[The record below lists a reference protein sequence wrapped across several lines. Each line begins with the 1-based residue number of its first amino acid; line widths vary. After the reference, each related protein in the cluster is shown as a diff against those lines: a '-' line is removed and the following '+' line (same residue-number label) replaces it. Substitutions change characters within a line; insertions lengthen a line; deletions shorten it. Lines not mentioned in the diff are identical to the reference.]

1 MPVPLEYGLPPVA
14 AADQLAI
21 QDLVTRYNRAVDRGD
36 VESWVGC
43 FTADGA
49 FQGVLGRQEGHE
61 ELRAFATDLATG
73 PGGEPFRPM
82 RHWTTNFVIGH
93 DAGSDTARMR
103 ADHILFRQ
111 TADAAEPLLM
121 GVYRDRLVRGADGA
135 WRFSERVFELQGGS
149 RA

>member
-1 MPVPLEYGLPPVA
+1 MPVPPEYGLAPVA

-21 QDLVTRYNRAVDRGD
+21 QELVTRYNRAVDRGN
-36 VESWVGC
+36 VETWVSC
-43 FTADGA
+43 FVPDGA
-49 FQGVLGRQEGHE
+49 FQGVLGRQEGHD
-61 ELRAFATDLATG
+61 ELRAFASELATG
-73 PGGEPFRPM
+73 PGGEAFRPM

-93 DAGSDTARMR
+93 DAGPDTARMR

-111 TADAAEPLLM
+111 TAEAGVPLLM

-135 WRFSERVFELQGGS
+135 WRFAERVFELQGGM